1 MSVCDFCFFF
11 LFQCCQ
17 LLHSP
22 SDAVK
27 VGVSGH
33 EIKKRIIIISG
44 PVVTARGVY
53 TSFSSRNRP
62 SAQNVQL
69 CMEDLEK
76 EGLGIFKKVD
86 KLKVFYKKL
95 PGDDIKPKLSLYEMS
110 LESYTAIF
118 RKGDPRLTTR
128 NRDEI
133 WEHHPDAAA
142 VDAYLLPPAPVASQ
156 K

>member
-1 MSVCDFCFFF
+1 MTSVCFI

-33 EIKKRIIIISG
+33 EIKKRIINISG

-95 PGDDIKPKLSLYEMS
+95 PGDDIKPKLSLS